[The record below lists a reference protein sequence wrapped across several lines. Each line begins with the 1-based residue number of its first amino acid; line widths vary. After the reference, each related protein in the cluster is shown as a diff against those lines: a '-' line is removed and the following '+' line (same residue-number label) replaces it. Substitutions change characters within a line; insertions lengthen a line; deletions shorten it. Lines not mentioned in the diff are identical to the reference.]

1 MIKRFVAAMFLLLL
15 VGCASTGGEKVDDF
29 TKLSVGYGWLNIDD
43 VDANRLHSVVIFQHR
58 PHSDKPYYHV
68 AVKEFEGGYLY
79 YSFAFPNGAFAAYSA
94 EGQSCLGFICSNTIY
109 SYNFGKQGDDVAALL
124 IEKPGVYHFGD
135 YALQEL
141 DTGFF
146 EQSKFDVVPVD
157 NAPSEKQMLEEI
169 LKDTKDNPVV
179 AQRIQNRIDQL

>member
-1 MIKRFVAAMFLLLL
+1 MTKHFVAAIFLFLL
-15 VGCASTGGEKVDDF
+15 VGCASMGGEKVDDF
-29 TKLSVGYGWLNIDD
+29 TKLSVSYGWLNIDD
-43 VDANRLHSVVIFQHR
+43 VDANWLHSVVIFQHR

-124 IEKPGVYHFGD
+124 IEKPAFLNFFFKNDRTFGD
-135 YALQEL
+135 KVFSHGIIVQVNLLRSLSLIADL
-141 DTGFF
+141 
-146 EQSKFDVVPVD
+146 SKFPH
-157 NAPSEKQMLEEI
+157 NYCMM
-169 LKDTKDNPVV
+169 
-179 AQRIQNRIDQL
+179 